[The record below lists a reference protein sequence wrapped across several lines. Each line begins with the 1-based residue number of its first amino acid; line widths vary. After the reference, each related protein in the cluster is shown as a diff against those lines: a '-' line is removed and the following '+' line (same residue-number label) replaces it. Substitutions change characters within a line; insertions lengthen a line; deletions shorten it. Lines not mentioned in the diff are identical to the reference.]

1 MSPYPNIDHFNIPSV
16 IDNIH
21 NLRELWIEAP
31 VQKSNAPSDN
41 PNEAQMGPSIPKP
54 SVSTDLGREMV
65 GDLPLKLRAI
75 TLSGADF
82 NRIADNIFNV
92 TLYSISA
99 CFLYWHTYNS
109 ASTIY

>member
-1 MSPYPNIDHFNIPSV
+1 MSPYPNIEHFNIPSV

-31 VQKSNAPSDN
+31 VQRSNAPN
-41 PNEAQMGPSIPKP
+41 ENLNEAQMGPNIPKS

-75 TLSGADF
+75 TLSGTDF
-82 NRIADNIFNV
+82 TRISENLFNV
-92 TLYSISA
+92 KPTLLLYYKYIQYK
-99 CFLYWHTYNS
+99 FLYFRV
-109 ASTIY
+109 